1 MIIKDYFSTNNT
13 TIAVEETL
21 VIVVMYQLVPTPK
34 SFVGMMV
41 MALGE
46 TC

>member
-1 MIIKDYFSTNNT
+1 
-13 TIAVEETL
+13 

-46 TC
+46 TCWNNQGGFH